1 MYCISDEKL
10 MMALAVFTDT
20 SVLNMYTVYE
30 VKWGG

>member
-1 MYCISDEKL
+1 MYPNNDEL

-20 SVLNMYTVYE
+20 SVLNMYTIYV